1 MMQRKFGGPQ
11 MGSGRKPRERRD
23 WVRSQ
28 AVRVLFR
35 PGEYEVLRM
44 IARAWEV
51 PVATATWALIHEE
64 LRRIRRLPPE
74 QGGVA
79 ALAAAA
85 MRNIRAAGG
94 PSSWDQSGEPAQEG
108 APE

>member
-1 MMQRKFGGPQ
+1 
-11 MGSGRKPRERRD
+11 
-23 WVRSQ
+23 
-28 AVRVLFR
+28 
-35 PGEYEVLRM
+35 M
-44 IARAWEV
+44 IARAWDV
-51 PVATATWALIHEE
+51 PVATATWALVHEE

-94 PSSWDQSGEPAQEG
+94 PPRWEQSSEPAQEG
-108 APE
+108 TSE